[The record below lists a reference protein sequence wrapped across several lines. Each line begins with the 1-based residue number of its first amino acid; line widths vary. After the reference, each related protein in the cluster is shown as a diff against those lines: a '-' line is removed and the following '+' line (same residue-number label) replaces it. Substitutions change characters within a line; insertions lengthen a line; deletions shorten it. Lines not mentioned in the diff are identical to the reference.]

1 MWFQLANQFQRRRLI
16 LLCLT
21 NQVLELSLV
30 AILFHLWEQNMY
42 FCRGLSIHH
51 DCIQCSLVPISH
63 VFSENIFF
71 CIWSIRNLILP
82 WWPFCLTDQNKV
94 LYFLRELSIYHTLK
108 VLFYLATDVVA
119 KKTFYCIWPIRNFN
133 CLSHIC
139 WLASQNKWGIYASIY
154 YFYKVWFQLAK

>member
-1 MWFQLANQFQRRRLI
+1 MWFQLANQFQRRRSI

-82 WWPFCLTDQNKV
+82 WWPFCLTDQKQSAV
-94 LYFLRELSIYHTLK
+94 FFTRTFHISYLKSFILLGHRCSCQEDLLLYLTNQK
-108 VLFYLATDVVA
+108 
-119 KKTFYCIWPIRNFN
+119 
-133 CLSHIC
+133 
-139 WLASQNKWGIYASIY
+139 
-154 YFYKVWFQLAK
+154 FQLPLTYMLIG